1 MNHRTVLAVVVCIP
15 LILVASN
22 SRADESF
29 GTEFNRL
36 LVDGQIA
43 EARVLAE
50 SQVRVEGME
59 AEARFAIGVTQFFQ
73 AVEGLG
79 QDLYKYGFTSDRIG
93 VGETLIGSPFLRL
106 PIPHNPSPAPIT
118 YDAARQMLADFRADL
133 ETTERLL
140 SEVPSGDV
148 GLRID
153 LASVR
158 LDLNGDGAG
167 DILEERIGKLVSTA
181 TGLVFQPGKSMIR
194 FDESDVVW
202 LRGYSHLLMAVSD
215 FTLAHDW
222 QALFD
227 ATLYGFFPLA
237 ALPTRALADQQATQY
252 ARMRSGSGSQG
263 PSFFD
268 LYQYYPDPMDP
279 LYQEWAATDEGKRY
293 LSYERDETAL
303 FAGPIA
309 DLIAMIHLM
318 RWDVVE
324 PERLRSSREHL
335 LRMIQL
341 SRGNWDLILKETDD
355 DAEWLPNPKQTS
367 LFSTMR
373 VNQGT
378 VDGWMQF
385 LDQFEAALEG
395 RLLLPHWRFDLDR
408 GVNLKKFFGDSK
420 VFDPIMLAHG
430 AGALPYIE
438 EGPVA
443 TEATADV
450 AFQVFERGFLSYFI
464 WFN

>member
-1 MNHRTVLAVVVCIP
+1 MKRRTVWAAVVCIP
-15 LILVASN
+15 LSLFASN
-22 SRADESF
+22 SRADNSF

-36 LVDGQIA
+36 LLEGQIA

-50 SQVRVEGME
+50 SQVRLEGVE
-59 AEARFAIGVTQFFQ
+59 AEARFAIGVAQFFQ

-79 QDLYKYGFTSDRIG
+79 QDLHKYGFTSDRIG

-106 PIPHNPSPAPIT
+106 PIPRNPSPAPIT

-140 SEVPSGDV
+140 SEVPPGDV

-158 LDLNGDGAG
+158 LDLNGDGSG
-167 DILEERIGKLVSTA
+167 DDRERVGPLVVAT
-181 TGLVFQPGKSMIR
+181 TGLIFQPRESMIR
-194 FDESDVVW
+194 FDESDVLW
-202 LRGYSHLLMAVSD
+202 LRGYSHLLMAISD
-215 FTLAHDW
+215 FALAHDW

-227 ATLYGFFPLA
+227 ATLYGFFPQSG
-237 ALPTRALADQQATQY
+237 LPTQALADQQAKQY
-252 ARMRSGSGSQG
+252 ARMRSGSQGS
-263 PSFFD
+263 SFYD
-268 LYQYYPDPMDP
+268 LYEYSPDPLDP
-279 LYQEWAATDEGKRY
+279 LYQEWAATDEGMRY

-335 LRMIQL
+335 LRMIDL
-341 SRGNWDLILKETDD
+341 SRANWDLILKETDD
-355 DAEWLPNPKQTS
+355 DAEWLPGPRQTS
-367 LFSTMR
+367 LFPTM
-373 VNQGT
+373 Q
-378 VDGWMQF
+378 VDQVLIEGWMQF
-385 LDQFEAALEG
+385 LDQFQAVLEG

-408 GVNLKKFFGDSK
+408 GINLKKFFDGSK

-430 AGALPYIE
+430 ADALPYLE

-443 TEATADV
+443 TEATVGV
-450 AFQVFERGFLSYFI
+450 ALQVFERGFLSYFV